1 MTEKEL
7 RDKVNGLLD
16 ENMVTGYSKT
26 AGHHFHYTKPSPSSY
41 PFQFFWDTC
50 FHAFI
55 LTALNRAD
63 MAKKHLQS
71 LFSLQK
77 EDGFVGHMIYWNNVF
92 PKRISDLFQS
102 RPNLK
107 LKLLKTHM
115 SALLQPPL
123 VAQAVQKVFMASNDL
138 EFLKEMLPKLKKYYN
153 WIAINRDFE
162 GKGLVSIISPFESGI
177 DWKPSFDEVV
187 NFSSKK
193 ANWWLFIKIIWV
205 DFRNF
210 INNYNGRK
218 IYKQGYFI
226 VKEVGFNTIYAQN
239 LLAMHQLCEKLGDPD
254 AQIYKSRYDQTVKSI
269 LKVMYDKETAA
280 FYDVHGKDNKKIKVL
295 TPTIFF
301 PAVIKDIPTDISKK
315 VLQNHFFNKEEFDV
329 PYPIP
334 SVSINHPAFDPNQSL
349 YIWRGPTWILYN
361 WFMHKH
367 LMENGWEKEAHKLI
381 ESIKQLIEI
390 SGFREYYN
398 PFTGEGHGARDFT
411 WSGLVLD
418 MIQMEKNKEL

>member
-7 RDKVNGLLD
+7 RDKVNCLLD
-16 ENMVTGYSKT
+16 ENMVKGYSKT
-26 AGHHFHYTKPSPSSY
+26 AGRHFHYTKPSPSSY

-55 LTALNRAD
+55 LTALNRVD

-102 RPNLK
+102 KPNLK

-115 SALLQPPL
+115 SALIQPPL

-162 GKGLVSIISPFESGI
+162 GKGLISIISPFESGI

-187 NFSSKK
+187 NFSSGK
-193 ANWWLFIKIIWV
+193 ADWWLFVKIIWI

-210 INNYNGRK
+210 LNNYNCEK
-218 IYKQGYFI
+218 IFKKGYFI

-269 LKVMYDKETAA
+269 LEVMYDKETAA
-280 FYDVHGKDNKKIKVL
+280 FYDVHDKDNKKIKVL
-295 TPTIFF
+295 TPTAFF
-301 PAVIKDIPTDISKK
+301 PTVIKDIPTDISKK
-315 VLQNHFFNKEEFDV
+315 VLQNHFFNKDEFDV

-334 SVSINHPAFDPNQSL
+334 SVSINHPAFNPNQSL
-349 YIWRGPTWILYN
+349 FIWRGPTWILYN

-367 LMENGWEKEAHKLI
+367 LMENDWEKEAHKLI
-381 ESIKQLIEI
+381 ESIEKLIEI

-411 WSGLVLD
+411 WSGLVID
-418 MIQMEKNKEL
+418 MIQMEKNKKL